1 MGSWS
6 CCWPI
11 DAYVAYRDPPDACLA
26 ALARA
31 GHGSHGQVV
40 VNFEHI
46 HFAMQRCGIRK
57 PNGILA
63 TVFNQGDPMAVD
75 RMTNRIWLMLAV
87 LGAVL
92 GVIGWYRYMG
102 G

>member
-1 MGSWS
+1 M
-6 CCWPI
+6 
-11 DAYVAYRDPPDACLA
+11 
-26 ALARA
+26 
-31 GHGSHGQVV
+31 H
-40 VNFEHI
+40 
-46 HFAMQRCGIRK
+46 RCGIRK

-63 TVFNQGDPMAVD
+63 VVFNQGETMAVD

-92 GVIGWYRYMG
+92 AVIGWYRYMG